1 LPEGAFKILVT
12 ADLTTIKERFKKR
25 MNGNLPKSV
34 EAMLEKKHSI
44 FKNIKYDYHYDDDKD
59 IKNLLLKIK
68 DIMV

>member
-1 LPEGAFKILVT
+1 
-12 ADLTTIKERFKKR
+12 